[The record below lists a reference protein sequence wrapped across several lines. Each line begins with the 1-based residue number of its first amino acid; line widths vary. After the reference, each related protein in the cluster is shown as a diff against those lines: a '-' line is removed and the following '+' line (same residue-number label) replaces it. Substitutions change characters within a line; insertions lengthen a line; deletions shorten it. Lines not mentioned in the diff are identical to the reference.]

1 MTRFAPGRRLFT
13 AAAAAVCAQAS
24 GAPLNAQEDPVLL
37 DGLVVTATPVPM
49 ALSALGTH
57 VTLLDGEEIRA
68 RGVSRLTEALREVPG
83 LVVVQNGSDGSVT
96 SLFFRGGESD
106 YVQVLVDGVQ
116 VNQPGGSF
124 DFSGLTTDD
133 VERVE
138 IVRGPASA
146 LHGSDA
152 VSGVIHV
159 ITRNGAEASPA
170 TLTVRGGSYGRLD
183 GTLSLGGG
191 SEAASYGAT
200 LTRSTG
206 DGILDFN
213 NGFQNTVLTH
223 PTVKAPWC
231 LSGKAALR
239 VAEQTRTRLA
249 GRIASRRYHFPTD
262 GSGALVDR
270 NQFTFAD
277 ESSFSVEVEQRL
289 GRRVSL
295 RALATSFSGEGGTDD
310 APDGPGDTLGFFGFQ
325 SLDSFRR
332 SALDLRAS
340 IALPQA
346 LTLSAGGEYE
356 TQRIRSYNESLSEF
370 GPFTGRS
377 THDRDNRAGYLHRA
391 GGAGAFRANGGVR
404 YEDNEYF
411 GGFFTWQVGA
421 SFAMTRDLRFRAAA
435 GRGIKE
441 PTFFETFST
450 GFTVGNPELAPEVST
465 SWEAGVEQALLDG
478 RVRLQATWFQQS
490 FRDLIQYTFAPPAP
504 GAANYFN
511 VAGANSRGLE
521 VSGTVRAGAWR
532 LAADATWLDT
542 RVTDAGFDQGAG
554 ATFVED
560 EPLLRRP
567 EVVLGASV
575 GWSAF
580 QGLRLG
586 ASARYTGT
594 RADRDFSLFPASA
607 VELEAYTR
615 VDLDVEWLALR
626 ARGRRP
632 GLALL
637 LRLEN
642 AGDVDYREVYGFR
655 APGRAVIVGG
665 RLTVPS

>member
-1 MTRFAPGRRLFT
+1 MTHFALGRRLFT
-13 AAAAAVCAQAS
+13 AAAAAVCALAS
-24 GAPLNAQEDPVLL
+24 GAPLNAQEDPVRLE
-37 DGLVVTATPVPM
+37 GLVVTATPVPM

-68 RGVSRLTEALREVPG
+68 RGVSRLTEALRQVPG

-159 ITRNGAEASPA
+159 ITRNGAGASPA
-170 TLTVRGGSYGRLD
+170 TLTVRGGSNGRLD
-183 GTLSLGGG
+183 GTLSLAGG
-191 SEAASYGAT
+191 SDDASYGAT
-200 LTRSTG
+200 LSRYTG

-213 NGFQNTVLTH
+213 NGFQNTVL
-223 PTVKAPWC
+223 
-231 LSGKAALR
+231 SGRAALR
-239 VAEQTRTRLA
+239 IAEQTRARLS

-277 ESSFSVEVEQRL
+277 ESSFAVEVEQGL

-295 RALATSFSGEGGTDD
+295 RALATSYSGEGGTDD

-325 SLDSFRR
+325 SLDSYRR

-340 IALPQA
+340 VALPGA
-346 LTLSAGGEYE
+346 LTVSAGGEYE

-377 THDRDNRAGYLHRA
+377 THDRENRAGYLHLA
-391 GGAGAFRANGGVR
+391 GGSGAFRANGGIR

-411 GGFFTWQVGA
+411 GGFLTWQVGA
-421 SFAMTRDLRFRAAA
+421 SFALNPGLRLRAAA

-450 GFTVGNPELAPEVST
+450 GFTVGNPELAPEVAA
-465 SWEAGVEQALLDG
+465 SWEAGVEQALMDG
-478 RVRLQATWFQQS
+478 RVRLQATWFQQR
-490 FRDLIQYTFAPPAP
+490 FRDLIQYTFAPPAQ
-504 GAANYFN
+504 GAANYYN
-511 VAGANSRGLE
+511 VAGADSRGLE
-521 VSGTVRAGAWR
+521 VSGAVTAGAWR

-542 RVTDAGFDQGAG
+542 RVTDAGFDQGSG
-554 ATFVED
+554 ATFVQG

-575 GWSAF
+575 GWRALPA
-580 QGLRLG
+580 LRLG

-594 RADRDFSLFPASA
+594 RADRDFSLFPARA
-607 VELEAYTR
+607 VELDAYTR
-615 VDLDVEWLALR
+615 VDVDVEWSALQ
-626 ARGRRP
+626 AAGRRP

-642 AGDVDYREVYGFR
+642 VGDVDYQEVWGFR
-655 APGRAVIVGG
+655 APGRAVILGG
-665 RLTVPS
+665 RLTVSS